1 MFFIFFLFFL
11 LNPTLYGL
19 HNSDSIV
26 PRQSPA
32 ELFWRQNHL
41 LLQERRIALLKLD
54 HVLDYIVEQSRPA
67 FIEQPFQKYFLA
79 KTIYQ
84 YIEHLFQTKSA
95 MVSDWSWFFLKSH
108 IEKGLISQNT
118 HHVFYWLLDPE
129 RKDLLTYCFDQL
141 RSLEKFDLDLKQQKD
156 IFYASFPA
164 DVDHKKDVL
173 FSNLIQQIK
182 KLDFFLFKENAK
194 YDFIWYFQKKF

>member
-11 LNPTLYGL
+11 LNQSAYGL
-19 HNSDSIV
+19 NNIDSLV
-26 PRQSPA
+26 PRQNPA
-32 ELFWRQNHL
+32 ELFWKKNEGL
-41 LLQERRIALLKLD
+41 LEQRRIALLKLD
-54 HVLDYIVEQSRPA
+54 HVLDYVVEQSRPA

-79 KTIYQ
+79 KTIYR

-108 IEKGLISQNT
+108 IEKGFMSQNT

-129 RKDLLTYCFDQL
+129 RKALLQYCFDQL
-141 RSLEKFDLDLKQQKD
+141 SFLQTFDLDLKQKKD
-156 IFYASFPA
+156 IFYASFPS
-164 DVDHKKDVL
+164 DVDHKKDVI
-173 FSNLIQQIK
+173 FSNLMQKIK
-182 KLDFFLFKENAK
+182 KLDFFLFKKNAK